1 MKAVSVELPDKLTIE
16 LDQLVTN
23 GWFANQS
30 EIIRLAVLE
39 FVRRHHFALIE
50 QFQHEDIEWALQ
62 QHQEKPT

>member
-1 MKAVSVELPDKLTIE
+1 MKALSIELPDKVAIE

-30 EIIRLAVLE
+30 EIIRLALLE

-50 QFQHEDIEWALQ
+50 QFQREDIEWALQ
-62 QHQEKPT
+62 QSKEKKE